1 VYYDKLMWCKR
12 VYDVICRE
20 FSTVEVDVYNR
31 LNSVEP
37 VVLPDEVVL
46 LTLLFFWICS
56 VFILFTVQLYCKF
69 CCLCYSSSGV
79 SMKAIYL
86 CCQETADVSI
96 DSLSEK
102 FINSLQSRQDTT
114 VPTVCR

>member
-46 LTLLFFWICS
+46 LTLLFF
-56 VFILFTVQLYCKF
+56 
-69 CCLCYSSSGV
+69 
-79 SMKAIYL
+79 
-86 CCQETADVSI
+86 
-96 DSLSEK
+96 
-102 FINSLQSRQDTT
+102 
-114 VPTVCR
+114 